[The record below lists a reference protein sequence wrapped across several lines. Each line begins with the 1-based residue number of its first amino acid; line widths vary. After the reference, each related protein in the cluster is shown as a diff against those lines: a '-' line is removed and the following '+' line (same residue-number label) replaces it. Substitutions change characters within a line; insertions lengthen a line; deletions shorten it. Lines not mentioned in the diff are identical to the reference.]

1 MSSLSAKKIKLERNL
16 NVMKLDKII
25 SKTEKLESLLF
36 VLQDSAETGNMPA
49 EVYADAFEII
59 RDMLGDLRHDL
70 RGMEAAA

>member
-1 MSSLSAKKIKLERNL
+1 
-16 NVMKLDKII
+16 MKLDKII

-59 RDMLGDLRHDL
+59 RDMLGNLRQDL

>member
-1 MSSLSAKKIKLERNL
+1 
-16 NVMKLDKII
+16 MKLDKII
-25 SKTEKLESLLF
+25 SKTEKLEPLLF